1 LTTSLIDVD
10 VYFRW
15 SGTES
20 HIEKDSDQQ
29 NLEHANHSGP
39 AFAQSAMDGAEVAF
53 FGSIA
58 RVENMA
64 REPVTTKQPSYN
76 GQTSDE

>member
-1 LTTSLIDVD
+1 
-10 VYFRW
+10 
-15 SGTES
+15 
-20 HIEKDSDQQ
+20 
-29 NLEHANHSGP
+29 
-39 AFAQSAMDGAEVAF
+39 MDGAEVAF